1 MQICEENRTSINQ
14 YIGKVRKVQ
23 VIFYF
28 KIFLLYY
35 NKEKKLGNPSFF
47 FAV

>member
-1 MQICEENRTSINQ
+1 MLASNVLC
-14 YIGKVRKVQ
+14 
-23 VIFYF
+23 F

-35 NKEKKLGNPSFF
+35 DKEKKLGNPSFF